1 MMHEQ
6 IFRRE
11 ENTSALLNV
20 DHDGLQAYK
29 ARRDR
34 LKKIQELE
42 TDINIIKQDM
52 SEIKTMLEK
61 ILNRG

>member
-42 TDINIIKQDM
+42 TIY
-52 SEIKTMLEK
+52 L
-61 ILNRG
+61 

>member
-1 MMHEQ
+1 MHEHT
-6 IFRRE
+6 FRRE

-29 ARRDR
+29 ARRER
-34 LKKIQELE
+34 MRKIQELE

-52 SEIKTMLEK
+52 SEIKTILEK